1 MLGLHTFQRGR
12 RLFNRKRCPTSSE
25 LGAYDTG
32 FPTGCVEQKWPNG
45 LAKTKMVLYIYSTY
59 MYLYVLS
66 YPRPPQKQQD
76 QYGKKMWEN
85 FQEDVAERP
94 APMVFCSGFFLG
106 VKNPGGPPARPA
118 ASNLRE
124 CPTRRSR

>member
-1 MLGLHTFQRGR
+1 MAGGSSIASVAR
-12 RLFNRKRCPTSSE
+12 RAPNWVPMTLAFR
-25 LGAYDTG
+25 LGALNRSG
-32 FPTGCVEQKWPNG
+32 RMVWPKQKWYYI
-45 LAKTKMVLYIYSTY
+45 YIYSTY